1 MNRILAVVVLGGGAM
16 STLFGT
22 PCWDL
27 GDSCGS
33 APLCGPGE
41 PGPGYSST
49 PCNHIYCD
57 DGQTCGW
64 DSSKKKMMRK
74 DRTLYLW
81 TEGEAVKTCV
91 SAGPPPE
98 WYGENCCLCNQ
109 AGTIYP
115 AQ

>member
-1 MNRILAVVVLGGGAM
+1 
-16 STLFGT
+16 
-22 PCWDL
+22 
-27 GDSCGS
+27 
-33 APLCGPGE
+33 
-41 PGPGYSST
+41 
-49 PCNHIYCD
+49 
-57 DGQTCGW
+57 
-64 DSSKKKMMRK
+64 MMRK